1 MTLLHAGGTL
11 IGDVLDLSSPPAD
24 GCLVHPG
31 VCDALDQ
38 LKATHAAL
46 PELLTQVRGLPWHAA
61 FAQRSILHRPATLVQ
76 G

>member
-1 MTLLHAGGTL
+1 MCCAVGTL

-24 GCLVHPG
+24 GCLVQPG

-46 PELLTQVRGLPWHAA
+46 PELLTQVTGAGQ
-61 FAQRSILHRPATLVQ
+61 QRYSVFCCINCTYPVCRLSV
-76 G
+76 